1 VRDSERKIKV
11 TGRLWIY
18 WGDFRSPFNVFDF
31 TMSRSR
37 DGPSQFLEGYRG
49 FLQADAFGG
58 YDCIYAGGRVIE
70 VGCNAHARRKFVEA
84 QKTDLSRA
92 AAALAFYRELYA
104 IEKAIREEIAKTVPE
119 DEPDESVRA
128 AIRLRI
134 RQERAVPVLDRFRE

>member
-1 VRDSERKIKV
+1 
-11 TGRLWIY
+11 
-18 WGDFRSPFNVFDF
+18 
-31 TMSRSR
+31 MSRSR

-49 FLQADAFGG
+49 FLQADAFSG
-58 YDCIYAGGRVIE
+58 YDGIYAGGRVIE

-104 IEKAIREEIAKTVPE
+104 IEKAIKAEIAKTVPE
-119 DEPDESVRA
+119 HQTDESERA

-134 RQERAVPVLDRFRE
+134 RRQRAVPVLERFRVWLEARKQDALPKSPIGGAIGYV

>member
-1 VRDSERKIKV
+1 
-11 TGRLWIY
+11 
-18 WGDFRSPFNVFDF
+18 
-31 TMSRSR
+31 M
-37 DGPSQFLEGYRG
+37 
-49 FLQADAFGG
+49 
-58 YDCIYAGGRVIE
+58 IE

-104 IEKAIREEIAKTVPE
+104 IEKAIKAEIAETVPE

-134 RQERAVPVLDRFRE
+134 RQEKAKPVLDRFRVWLEAEQPNALPKSPLGAAINYVQNNWEALSRYVSSGYLAIDNNVAEQ